1 MLQHYID
8 QDGNLKRIKDRIA
21 AAIIAFG
28 LGTFGIHK
36 FYLGKWGW
44 GIIYIVFSWT
54 TLPTIISI
62 IEGVLYLLM
71 SDEEFDF
78 KYNN

>member
-8 QDGNLKRIKDRIA
+8 EDGNLRRIKDRLA

-28 LGTFGIHK
+28 LGWFGMHK
-36 FYLGKWGW
+36 FYLGRCGW
-44 GIIYIVFSWT
+44 GLIYLIFSWSA
-54 TLPTIISI
+54 LPLIASI
-62 IEGVLYLLM
+62 VEGVLYLLM

>member
-8 QDGNLKRIKDRIA
+8 TDGNLKRIKDRLA

-36 FYLGKWGW
+36 FYLGKCFK
-44 GIIYIVFSWT
+44 GILYILFAWT
-54 TLPTIISI
+54 GLPTIISI
-62 IEGVLYLLM
+62 VEGVLYLLM

>member
-8 QDGNLKRIKDRIA
+8 KNGDLKRIKDRIA

-36 FYLGKWGW
+36 FYLGQCIRG
-44 GIIYIVFSWT
+44 VFYLLFAWT
-54 TLPTIISI
+54 AIPTIISI
-62 IEGVLYLLM
+62 VEGILFLLM
-71 SDEEFDF
+71 SDEEFDY

>member
-8 QDGNLKRIKDRIA
+8 EDGNLKRIKDRIA

-28 LGTFGIHK
+28 MGFFGMHK

-44 GIIYIVFSWT
+44 GLIYLLFSWSVIP
-54 TLPTIISI
+54 LIVSVV
-62 IEGVLYLLM
+62 EGINYLLM